1 MNPINGVKALLH
13 RVGFAMRES
22 GQALERVGCR
32 LQGIYSFEEKLSRH
46 SSVLPMRYEVPSVAK
61 SAWVAPSGMVSGNVS
76 IGENSSVW
84 YGAIVRGDFQPVT
97 VGVNSN
103 IQDAAYV
110 GAASE
115 FSPPVV
121 IGNNVSI
128 GHGAVVKGSTIGD
141 NVLVGINAV
150 ISENVEVQSG
160 AVVAAGAYVEEGAVV
175 PSGEVWAGNP
185 AKKLRDVRE
194 GEVEYLKS
202 LPGRYTELAGEHKG
216 VMQVLSLK
224 QREYY
229 S

>member
-1 MNPINGVKALLH
+1 MNPINGAKALLH
-13 RVGFAMRES
+13 RLGFAMRES

-46 SSVLPMRYEVPSVAK
+46 ASVLPMRYNVPSLAK
-61 SAWVAPSGMVSGNVS
+61 SSWVAPSGMVAGSVTL
-76 IGENSSVW
+76 GENSSVW

-97 VGVNSN
+97 VGANSN

-110 GAASE
+110 GATSE

-121 IGNNVSI
+121 IGDNVSI
-128 GHGAVVKGSTIGD
+128 GHGAVLKGCTIGD

-150 ISENVEVQSG
+150 ISENVEVQAG

-175 PSGEVWAGNP
+175 PSGEMWAGNP
-185 AKKLRDVRE
+185 AKKLRNVKA
-194 GEVEYLKS
+194 GEAEYLKM

-216 VMQVLSLK
+216 VMKVLKLK
-224 QREYY
+224 QAEYY
-229 S
+229 V